1 MIPQIKILL
10 LPGLALCFASLAT
23 PSSAQTGSDGN
34 IPRRIPPLGL
44 QPAAE
49 QLTRWEVSIRDLET
63 KLESLNPKHSSL
75 KPDIEVLLKACRF
88 AILHQEFYKKTD
100 FGKVD
105 QLLEL
110 ARTRV
115 DSLSNGKATWTEIEG
130 LQVRGF
136 RSAVDDSAQPIGL
149 VHPTA
154 PSKNQGYPLYVWLHG
169 RGDKTTD
176 LHFIH
181 DRLRRVGQI
190 QPPDAVVMHPF
201 GRQCIGYKSA
211 GETDVLEAIDFVCEN
226 YPVDR
231 RRIVLMGFSMGGAGV
246 WHLAAHY
253 EERFVAASPGA
264 GFAETP
270 KYNRLKPE
278 DFPPVYEQ
286 MLWKAYDV
294 PGYVHNLFNFPVVA
308 YSGENDKQIQA
319 ARVME
324 EAYASV
330 GRKLPHIIGPGMG
343 HKYHPDSLKEIL
355 EHMQEAVIDG
365 QPRNPQ
371 RFYIQSPHLRYARRG
386 WLTVDGVDEQYGNTF
401 VEAEIDDPGYWD
413 LRPRN
418 VTRLRVDSTTPRSPQ
433 HQVAIDGI
441 PIVIKPKQQNYLVKQ
456 KDDSWKLADAVTP
469 FRKRP
474 GVSGPIDD
482 AFIDPFLVV
491 LPSGQSSNPKVEKWM
506 RDELDYLRSRWR
518 SLFRGKL
525 REKLDS
531 EVTDEDKQRFHLVLW
546 GTQESNSL
554 VREALQNQEVRRRLN
569 CNWNASTLDFDG
581 RQHNSANHVLQMIYP
596 NPENPER
603 YVVLN
608 SGPTFRPAHDR
619 TNSLQN
625 PKLPDWVVL
634 SLETPPNAEAA
645 GKVKACGFFNDSW
658 KFSKQLTW
666 E

>member
-1 MIPQIKILL
+1 MILQIKNLL
-10 LPGLALCFASLAT
+10 LLSLAVCFASLAT
-23 PSSAQTGSDGN
+23 PSSAQNGSDGN

-44 QPAAE
+44 QPASE
-49 QLTRWEVSIRDLET
+49 QLTRWEASIDDLET
-63 KLESLNPKHSSL
+63 KLESLNPKHASL

-88 AILHQEFYKKTD
+88 AILHREFYKKTD

-110 ARTRV
+110 AKTRIE
-115 DSLSNGKATWTEIEG
+115 SLSSGKTDWTGMEG

-136 RSAVDDSAQPIGL
+136 RSEIDDSAQPIGL
-149 VHPTA
+149 VHPTT
-154 PSKNQGYPLYVWLHG
+154 PPKKTGYPLYVWLHG

-176 LHFIH
+176 LHFIYN
-181 DRLRRVGQI
+181 RLQQVGQI
-190 QPPDAVVMHPF
+190 QPPGAIVLHPF

-211 GETDVLEAIDFVCEN
+211 GETDVMEAIDFVCDN
-226 YPVDR
+226 YPIDR

-264 GFAETP
+264 GFAETA

-278 DFPPVYEQ
+278 DFPPEYEQ
-286 MLWKAYDV
+286 ILWKTYDV
-294 PGYVHNLFNFPVVA
+294 PSYVHNLFNLPVVV

-355 EHMQEAVIDG
+355 QRMQEAVIDG
-365 QPRNPQ
+365 LPRNPQ

-386 WLTVDGVDEQYGNTF
+386 WLTVDGVEQQYGDTF
-401 VEAEIDDPGYWD
+401 VEAEIDDAGYWD
-413 LRPRN
+413 LRPKN
-418 VTRLRVDSTTPRSPQ
+418 VARLCVDSTVPQSPQ
-433 HQVAIDGI
+433 LQVSINGM
-441 PIVIKPKQQNYLVKQ
+441 PIVIKPKQRNYLVKE
-456 KDDSWKLADAVTP
+456 KNDSWALADAVAP

-482 AFIDPFLVV
+482 AFINPVLIV
-491 LPSGQSSNPKVEKWM
+491 LPSGKSWSPKVEKWM
-506 RDELDYLRSRWR
+506 RDELNFLRARWR
-518 SLFRGKL
+518 SLFRGEL
-525 REKLDS
+525 REKQDT
-531 EVTDEDKQRFHLVLW
+531 EVTEEDKQRFHLVLW
-546 GTQESNSL
+546 GTPESNSL
-554 VREALQNQEVRRRLN
+554 VLDAMQNQEIRTRLN
-569 CNWNASTLDFDG
+569 CSWSASTIDFDG
-581 RQHNSANHVLQMIYP
+581 EEHDSGNHVLQMIYP

-634 SLETPPNAEAA
+634 SLETSPNTEAA
-645 GKVKACGFFNDSW
+645 GTVKACGFFDDTW
-658 KFSKQLTW
+658 RFSKQLTW
-666 E
+666 